1 MMTESEKFWIFS
13 SLSLGAGLFIGL
25 MLASFSALWPIPLG
39 LAICS
44 ILMRLGLRAKYWT
57 LIATSFLGVSLALH
71 SEDLAPELKDMQP
84 WALEERNRL
93 REDLG
98 LDGRSR
104 STREEYSNEM
114 DSVKSRIAERI
125 TRGVE
130 DKELGNLACSMLLGE
145 REKMSYEDKKVF
157 VDAGTLHAFAVS
169 GLHVGVVA
177 LVIRFL
183 LLILF
188 IPHRLSAALTIPAL
202 WGYVYLV
209 GMSASSLRAGVMATI
224 LLLSPVVFRR
234 YNFLTAWGAAFWLF
248 HVLEPSR
255 ILEVGSA
262 LSFSITLVIVVWLKF
277 FDREARSFWS
287 SALMFDIVIWAAS
300 VPIMAHVFGRFTP
313 GGLLANLFIVPLAAF
328 VIAALVVSL
337 VFSFIC
343 PWASVH
349 LNNFAAVGLKG
360 MLEGSRLVASI
371 PGASVEV
378 VKWDYF
384 TCAMWYLA
392 LILFVGL
399 LKSLLKHKYG
409 IIHV

>member
-1 MMTESEKFWIFS
+1 M
-13 SLSLGAGLFIGL
+13 
-25 MLASFSALWPIPLG
+25 
-39 LAICS
+39 
-44 ILMRLGLRAKYWT
+44 
-57 LIATSFLGVSLALH
+57 
-71 SEDLAPELKDMQP
+71 
-84 WALEERNRL
+84 
-93 REDLG
+93 
-98 LDGRSR
+98 
-104 STREEYSNEM
+104 REELGIGEENRGVCQGV
-114 DSVKSRIAERI
+114 DVGIKSWIGERI
-125 TRGVE
+125 TSGVK
-130 DKELGNLACSMLLGE
+130 DKEIGNLACSMLLGE

-224 LLLSPVVFRR
+224 LLLSPVFFRR
-234 YNFLTAWGAAFWLF
+234 YNFITAWGFAFWLF
-248 HVLEPSR
+248 HALEPSR

-277 FDREARSFWS
+277 FDRETRSFWS
-287 SALMFDIVIWAAS
+287 STLMLNLVIWAAS

-313 GGLLANLFIVPLAAF
+313 GGLIANLFVVPLAAF
-328 VIAALVVSL
+328 VIAALVVS
-337 VFSFIC
+337 VVVSIVC
-343 PWASVH
+343 PYLSIY
-349 LNNFAAVGLKG
+349 LNNFAALGLKG
-360 MLEGSRLVASI
+360 MLESSRLVASI

-378 VKWDYF
+378 AKWDYF
-384 TCAMWYLA
+384 TCAMWYLS
-392 LILFVGL
+392 LILFIGL
-399 LKSLLKHKYG
+399 LKSISKHKYG